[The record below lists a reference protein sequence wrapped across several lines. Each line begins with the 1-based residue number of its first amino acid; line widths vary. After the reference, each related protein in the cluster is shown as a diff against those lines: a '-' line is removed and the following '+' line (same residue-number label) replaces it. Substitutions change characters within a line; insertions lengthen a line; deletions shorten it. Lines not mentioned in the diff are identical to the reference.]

1 MIPVP
6 IRWSPME
13 SAALDAMPSGCL
25 FADWIEQKK
34 ISKSTAYKWR
44 SDLGIKPD
52 KRRVGTRVEVWLS
65 AADEALLGQYAELMA
80 RDMTV
85 PEALAALGRSVPV
98 EPIGAT
104 AIVPVEPTGISAIV
118 PAESD
123 GAQGTAPV
131 ESDGVRQLE
140 QLRTR
145 LAALRDAAELG
156 APLTTAEVSVLLG
169 ARAGGVEVVRGRLRA
184 VKQSHNCWTIEPD

>member
-1 MIPVP
+1 
-6 IRWSPME
+6 ME

-44 SDLGIKPD
+44 SDLGIKPE

-65 AADEALLGQYAELMA
+65 AADEALLEQYAELMG

-98 EPIGAT
+98 EPSGTT
-104 AIVPVEPTGISAIV
+104 AIVPMEPI
-118 PAESD
+118 
-123 GAQGTAPV
+123 GTAPAVPV
-131 ESDGVRQLE
+131 ETDGIQQLE
-140 QLRTR
+140 QLRSR
-145 LAALRDAAELG
+145 LAALRDAVELG
-156 APLTTAEVSVLLG
+156 APLTTAEVSALLG
-169 ARAGGVEVVRGRLRA
+169 ARPGGDAVVRGRLRA
-184 VKQSHNCWTIEPD
+184 VREARNCWTIEPD